1 MQINQLPSVVT
12 KKKKRLGRG
21 YGSGVGAKS
30 GRGTTRHQ
38 AARENIKI
46 FYEGGQNPIT
56 KKFPLL
62 RGKGRNRA
70 LFRSVIIKLH
80 ELNVFDNGA
89 TIDIAVLKTK
99 KIITEKESR
108 QTIKLLNGKKLE
120 KSLTIALPASKNAIK
135 AIIDA
140 GGKIITT

>member
-1 MQINQLPSVVT
+1 MQLNNLPRIVT

-38 AARENIKI
+38 RAREKIKN

-62 RGKGRNRA
+62 RGKGRNRSR
-70 LFRSVIIKLH
+70 FNTVIIKL
-80 ELNVFDNGA
+80 EQLNVFNDGETVN
-89 TIDIAVLKTK
+89 IDSLIKKGVIKKKKSGRKIKIVSGGSIKKSLSVAVLTSKPA
-99 KIITEKESR
+99 
-108 QTIKLLNGKKLE
+108 LE
-120 KSLTIALPASKNAIK
+120 
-135 AIIDA
+135 AIIAA
-140 GGKIITT
+140 GGKIINS